1 MGRDKAFL
9 ETDGRPLI
17 QHSLETLGKV
27 CREVVISA
35 GKIEPY
41 SRFGVPVVRDI
52 YPGQG
57 PLGGLISVFEAISC
71 DLLFL
76 AACDMPFLREDAIRY
91 IYAQMSDY
99 DIVVPETGGKLHTL
113 HALYHRRTASAAAS
127 VFQSGKRSLA
137 CLMQTCRVCVLKPN
151 AAEIGGTL
159 NVSGAG
165 GGWCVKPVPEAWS
178 VVLDRSVIN
187 VNTQEEWTE
196 ALRLETLLN

>member
-9 ETDGRPLI
+9 ETDGRTLV
-17 QHSLETLGKV
+17 QRSLETLGKV
-27 CREVVISA
+27 CGEVVISA

-41 SRFGVPVVRDI
+41 SHFGVPVVRDL

-57 PLGGLISVFEAISC
+57 PLGGLVSVFEAISC

-76 AACDMPFLREDAIRY
+76 TACDMPFLQEDAIRY

-113 HALYHRRTASAAAS
+113 HALYHRRAAPAATS

-137 CLMQTCRVCVLKPN
+137 CLMQTCRTCVLKQN
-151 AAEIGGTL
+151 TAEIGGTL
-159 NVSGAG
+159 NAAGAG

-178 VVLDRSVIN
+178 IILDRSVIN
-187 VNTQEEWTE
+187 VNTKEEWAE
-196 ALRLETLLN
+196 ALRLEPFPN